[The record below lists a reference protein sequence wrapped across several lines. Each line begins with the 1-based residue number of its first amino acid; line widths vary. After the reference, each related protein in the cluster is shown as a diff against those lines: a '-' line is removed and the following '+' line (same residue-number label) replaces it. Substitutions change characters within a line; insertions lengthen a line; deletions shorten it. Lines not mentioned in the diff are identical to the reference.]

1 MHLQLMHAVNSVWQ
15 LQLNRYNKVYSK
27 HLLQSIINLDF
38 ISIQSISSYQESKRF
53 QTTNI
58 KPSKTAIHIYQVII
72 MSSMLKAARSTAFLN
87 RISTNGGI
95 KRTKL
100 SASTRLMATQSGDDT
115 KPPSALA
122 KLHLEDGSTLTGR
135 SFGCHESMT
144 GEVRYHTDL

>member
-1 MHLQLMHAVNSVWQ
+1 
-15 LQLNRYNKVYSK
+15 
-27 HLLQSIINLDF
+27 
-38 ISIQSISSYQESKRF
+38 
-53 QTTNI
+53 
-58 KPSKTAIHIYQVII
+58 

-100 SASTRLMATQSGDDT
+100 SASTRLMATQSGDAT

-144 GEVRYHTDL
+144 GEVIYHIDL